1 MSEEIIPTRKG
12 GRQPLGRG
20 LGSLLGE
27 ARTSSAEQESTV
39 RQAPPNIPKQYQP
52 SAANAAPIGTAS
64 NLTPRETAAP
74 KVEAPQIHPE
84 QRIWKLAIEKVQP
97 NKLQPR
103 RTFAPEFLK
112 ELSDSIKE
120 KGIIQPI
127 IVRQIEGGQYEIV
140 AGERRWRAAQLA
152 GLREIPAIL
161 KTADAKETLELALI
175 ENIQRADLNPLEEA
189 EAYSQLAKTYNLTQ
203 QEIATK
209 MGKDRATV
217 ANLMR
222 LLQLHPEV
230 RQMVKNNE
238 LQLGQAKVLM
248 SLEDM
253 DDQLTVAKKI
263 AKQGLT
269 VRMAERLVK
278 RVKSGQSD
286 LSFFTEKEEITRKM
300 LKEIENEL
308 QKKLGTKISIDQ
320 IGGKGKLSIQFY
332 SFDELNQFIDR
343 LRKM

>member
-1 MSEEIIPTRKG
+1 MSEEIIPARKG
-12 GRQPLGRG
+12 GRQSLGRG

-27 ARTSSAEQESTV
+27 NNSSGETEKKVVPQIAPVAQKIV
-39 RQAPPNIPKQYQP
+39 QAPVAIPQQPNVEIQQIP
-52 SAANAAPIGTAS
+52 AD
-64 NLTPRETAAP
+64 
-74 KVEAPQIHPE
+74 

-97 NKLQPR
+97 NKAQPR
-103 RTFAPEFLK
+103 RTFAPEFIK

-127 IVRQIEGGQYEIV
+127 VVRQLAGGQYEIV
-140 AGERRWRAAQLA
+140 AGERRWRAAQQA

-161 KTADAKETLELALI
+161 KTADDKETLELALI

-189 EAYSQLAKTYNLTQ
+189 EAYAQLAKTYNLTQ
-203 QEIATK
+203 QEIAQK
-209 MGKDRATV
+209 MGKDRATI

-230 RQMVKNNE
+230 RQMVKNND
-238 LQLGQAKVLM
+238 LQLGQAKVLL
-248 SLEDM
+248 SLDDI

-263 AKQGLT
+263 VKQGLT
-269 VRMAERLVK
+269 VRVAERLIK
-278 RVKSGQSD
+278 KIKSGESD
-286 LSFFTEKEEITRKM
+286 IGFFTEKEEITRKM

-308 QKKLGTKISIDQ
+308 QKKLGTKVSIDQ

-332 SFDELNQFIDR
+332 SFDELNQMIDR
-343 LRKM
+343 LRKT